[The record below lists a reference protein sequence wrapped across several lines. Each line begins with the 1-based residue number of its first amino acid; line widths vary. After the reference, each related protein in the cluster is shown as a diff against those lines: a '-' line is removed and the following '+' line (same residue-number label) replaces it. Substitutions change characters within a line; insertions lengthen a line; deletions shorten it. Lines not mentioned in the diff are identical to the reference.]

1 MQLRP
6 LEPTASVVEQAQ
18 RTPRQGLIDQF
29 LQTAASG
36 VPPPDP
42 SSREQSAMSGRGDC
56 RSVCSSTY
64 ALLIH
69 PRVATSAMAGKVSFL
84 ADESGAP
91 VSQIHEIPRAVNQTP
106 EPPVVDDIRPG
117 DAAGEPG
124 AAARVKAKAM
134 SSRRAIRID
143 QAELADRVRRKR
155 GSRVSQFGFED
166 QYNPLMSEV
175 EFLEVIQALREE
187 GAQEVRLVGG

>member
-1 MQLRP
+1 
-6 LEPTASVVEQAQ
+6 
-18 RTPRQGLIDQF
+18 
-29 LQTAASG
+29 
-36 VPPPDP
+36 
-42 SSREQSAMSGRGDC
+42 
-56 RSVCSSTY
+56 
-64 ALLIH
+64 
-69 PRVATSAMAGKVSFL
+69 MAGKVSFL